1 MKKVFFLS
9 DFHLGIDTD
18 LPSKVREKHVVQW
31 LDSIKEEAKEIYL
44 LGDLLDYWF
53 EYKYVVPKGFTR
65 LFGKLAELTD
75 SGVRIEWY
83 TGNHDMWTFGYL
95 EKELGVSIQ
104 KTPKI
109 REINDK
115 ICFLCHG
122 DGLSK
127 GDVKYKMVKAIL
139 ANPIC
144 QLLFSMIPSRFGLWM
159 MKRSSKGSRL
169 SQKEGSVNEQEKDE
183 QLNKHFESISKK
195 TKVDYF
201 IYGHLHNGK
210 IRTLRNGTSKSINLG
225 DWTKMWSYAEMDEKG
240 NIRLLKY
247 TIPS

>member
-95 EKELGVSIQ
+95 EKE
-104 KTPKI
+104 
-109 REINDK
+109 
-115 ICFLCHG
+115 
-122 DGLSK
+122 
-127 GDVKYKMVKAIL
+127 
-139 ANPIC
+139 
-144 QLLFSMIPSRFGLWM
+144 
-159 MKRSSKGSRL
+159 
-169 SQKEGSVNEQEKDE
+169 
-183 QLNKHFESISKK
+183 
-195 TKVDYF
+195 
-201 IYGHLHNGK
+201 
-210 IRTLRNGTSKSINLG
+210 
-225 DWTKMWSYAEMDEKG
+225 
-240 NIRLLKY
+240 
-247 TIPS
+247 

>member
-1 MKKVFFLS
+1 M
-9 DFHLGIDTD
+9 
-18 LPSKVREKHVVQW
+18 
-31 LDSIKEEAKEIYL
+31 DSIKEEAKEIYL

-75 SGVRIEWY
+75 SGVSIEWY

-127 GDVKYKMVKAIL
+127 GDVKYKMVKAIPTPHIK
-139 ANPIC
+139 N
-144 QLLFSMIPSRFGLWM
+144 FR
-159 MKRSSKGSRL
+159 
-169 SQKEGSVNEQEKDE
+169 E
-183 QLNKHFESISKK
+183 
-195 TKVDYF
+195 
-201 IYGHLHNGK
+201 
-210 IRTLRNGTSKSINLG
+210 
-225 DWTKMWSYAEMDEKG
+225 
-240 NIRLLKY
+240 
-247 TIPS
+247 